1 MFGEPPP
8 VYAAPPV
15 MIAALVE
22 SLPIPPVEM
31 AAPRDDGA
39 FQDAGPVSRPGTGS
53 TPSSWMRL
61 ST

>member
-22 SLPIPPVEM
+22 SLPIPPVGM

-39 FQDAGPVSRPGTGS
+39 F
-53 TPSSWMRL
+53 
-61 ST
+61 